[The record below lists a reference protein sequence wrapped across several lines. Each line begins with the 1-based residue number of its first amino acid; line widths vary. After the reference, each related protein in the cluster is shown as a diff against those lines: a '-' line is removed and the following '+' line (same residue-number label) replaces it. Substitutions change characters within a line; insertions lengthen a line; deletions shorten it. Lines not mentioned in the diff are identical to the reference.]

1 LFSPSKIRCN
11 ERLSIKFG
19 DRLKTVKR
27 FDRRRQTLQTTKA
40 MPEKEYDSPGVGQTQ
55 REIIAGY
62 MRAFPET
69 DVNLFAVQFAFSSAA
84 TYMREGVEKKIRE
97 IGFNLSQSRFRVV
110 RMLYLADGHE
120 LPKREIAAGL
130 HASGAYVAQ
139 LLSTLQADG
148 WIERSANAAD
158 RRESVVRLT
167 PEGFERCD
175 RLVPQIL
182 EYMVGT
188 WMVLTPE
195 EREEIQRILA
205 KILPEVEVPMNKTQ

>member
-1 LFSPSKIRCN
+1 MSDA
-11 ERLSIKFG
+11 E
-19 DRLKTVKR
+19 
-27 FDRRRQTLQTTKA
+27 FDF
-40 MPEKEYDSPGVGQTQ
+40 PGVGQTQ

-69 DVNLFAVQFAFSSAA
+69 DVNLLAVQFAFSSAA
-84 TYMREGVEKKIRE
+84 TYLREGVEKKIRE

-110 RMLYLADGHE
+110 RMLYLANGHE

-148 WIERSANAAD
+148 WIERSPNAAD
-158 RRESVVRLT
+158 RRESIVRLT

-175 RLVPQIL
+175 RLVPRVL
-182 EYMVGT
+182 EYMIGT
-188 WMVLTPE
+188 WMALTPE
-195 EREEIQRILA
+195 ERGEIQRILA
-205 KILPEVEVPMNKTQ
+205 KILPKVEASTNVTL